1 MINEENEWNGEV
13 EVNIIQGPLDKV
25 TKGEVI
31 TPIKAM
37 NLRKAAGVSEVVTE

>member
-25 TKGEVI
+25 TKGEPGSS
-31 TPIKAM
+31 TIKGEE
-37 NLRKAAGVSEVVTE
+37 LGPTFLTS